1 MLEVSLFDGRNDL
14 VSHSGSHLFSLE
26 ELHAMLG
33 RVLGCFPQTAAEPL
47 PATMLPTDFSTLTP
61 RQLDVVREIARGA
74 SNAEIAAALHIS
86 VETVKAHIGR
96 ILSQLGARNRT
107 AIAAMYW
114 SALSDEHAPE

>member
-1 MLEVSLFDGRNDL
+1 
-14 VSHSGSHLFSLE
+14 
-26 ELHAMLG
+26 
-33 RVLGCFPQTAAEPL
+33 
-47 PATMLPTDFSTLTP
+47 MLPTDFSTLTP